1 MAPSHTKPRDAS
13 RAAHAGETSAHPE
26 GARGRGKGRQL
37 FLSPGHHVI
46 QRSQGA
52 LAHKMDGDGKNLTR
66 RSCAA
71 RRHSYLIVARARVYR
86 SAQRGGGLEFTQSQL
101 AGRETHK
108 SREAEPRCST
118 QDHSE
123 SFARTAARRR
133 TQKRALRTAL
143 RTAHHTEI
151 PQKPHRTRPHTSPR
165 ARNAA
170 ERAALRNAQRC
181 ASRQLEVLFCV
192 QRSKERSTHGTEQQR
207 AEPARKTTKCGARRK
222 QRSPHGTEGACT
234 AAQCTS
240 AKRSSA
246 CTGAR
251 KERSPQGTEH
261 QASVRVGTWSSCI
274 LEPTSRIPGEPGPPQ
289 HAHRRAALDQSG
301 SSRRGSATRRQT
313 AAKATRKER
322 TSMRVR

>member
-1 MAPSHTKPRDAS
+1 MPARKRTPLGPYLKPQDLRHRQLTHDPTRAPSTLRKIQSFREIRRMAPSHTKPRDAS

-123 SFARTAARRR
+123 SFARNAARRR

-151 PQKPHRTRPHTSPR
+151 PQKPHRTRPYTSPR

-170 ERAALRNAQRC
+170 ERAALRNPQRASQRKAQR
-181 ASRQLEVLFCV
+181 
-192 QRSKERSTHGTEQQR
+192 R
-207 AEPARKTTKCGARRK
+207 A
-222 QRSPHGTEGACT
+222 
-234 AAQCTS
+234 
-240 AKRSSA
+240 
-246 CTGAR
+246 
-251 KERSPQGTEH
+251 
-261 QASVRVGTWSSCI
+261 
-274 LEPTSRIPGEPGPPQ
+274 
-289 HAHRRAALDQSG
+289 
-301 SSRRGSATRRQT
+301 
-313 AAKATRKER
+313 
-322 TSMRVR
+322 